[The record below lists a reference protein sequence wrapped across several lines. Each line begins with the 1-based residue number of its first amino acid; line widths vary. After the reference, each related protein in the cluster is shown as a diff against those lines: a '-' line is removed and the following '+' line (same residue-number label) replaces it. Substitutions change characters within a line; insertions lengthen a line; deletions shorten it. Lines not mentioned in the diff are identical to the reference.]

1 MSYDV
6 YLAGPDVFLNNAIQH
21 GEKLKSLCLKHGLIG
36 HFPLD
41 NKFDLS
47 PNEKH
52 SNAAFIY
59 SSNIKL
65 IDMCAGLIANI
76 EPFRGVSADPGTAF
90 EIGYAVAK
98 NKLVTLYTHDLS
110 FYKHRVKNS
119 RYKNDQWNVEDFD
132 MIDNLMLLIPTDNI
146 VYESFE
152 KAVEEL
158 AKKLLEK

>member
-52 SNAAFIY
+52 SNVASI
-59 SSNIKL
+59 S
-65 IDMCAGLIANI
+65 
-76 EPFRGVSADPGTAF
+76 VS
-90 EIGYAVAK
+90 
-98 NKLVTLYTHDLS
+98 YTHLT
-110 FYKHRVKNS
+110 
-119 RYKNDQWNVEDFD
+119 
-132 MIDNLMLLIPTDNI
+132 LPTTPY
-146 VYESFE
+146 V
-152 KAVEEL
+152 
-158 AKKLLEK
+158 